1 MPANIAIIP
10 ARGGS
15 KRLPNKNILP
25 FSGKPLITWT
35 IEAALESKLFDMVLV
50 STDSQEI
57 ADIAT
62 HAGATVPF
70 LRPAK
75 LASDTATTND
85 VISHMVKW
93 IEVHYRA
100 VSRITLL
107 QPTSPLR
114 DANNIKE
121 AMALYDM
128 KNALAVISVCELEHP
143 IQYCN
148 RLPADLSME
157 GFLPTAANRRSQ
169 ELETYYR
176 LNGAIYIFGREFVGN
191 MLDIY
196 SKGSL
201 AYIMNKYKSIDIDDE
216 FDFNMAEFI
225 KDNLPSSKPQNI

>member
-191 MLDIY
+191 MSDIY

-201 AYIMNKYKSIDIDDE
+201 AYIMSKYKSIDIDDE

>member
-35 IEAALESKLFDMVLV
+35 IEAALESQLFDMVLV
-50 STDSQEI
+50 STDSQDI
-57 ADIAT
+57 ADIAIN
-62 HAGATVPF
+62 AGATVPF
-70 LRPAK
+70 LRPAQ
-75 LASDTATTND
+75 LANDTATTND
-85 VISHMVKW
+85 VITHI
-93 IEVHYRA
+93 IEWVELHYRK
-100 VSRITLL
+100 VSRVTLL

-121 AMALYDM
+121 AMALYVM

-148 RLPADLSME
+148 RLSANLSME
-157 GFLPTAANRRSQ
+157 GFLPIAANRRSQ
-169 ELETYYR
+169 ELEPYYR
-176 LNGAIYIFGREFVGN
+176 LNGAIYIFDRRFVGK
-191 MLDIY
+191 MSDIY
-196 SKGSL
+196 SKGSI
-201 AYIMNKYKSIDIDDE
+201 AYIMSKLKSVDIDDE

-225 KDNLPSSKPQNI
+225 KNKCHHENKR